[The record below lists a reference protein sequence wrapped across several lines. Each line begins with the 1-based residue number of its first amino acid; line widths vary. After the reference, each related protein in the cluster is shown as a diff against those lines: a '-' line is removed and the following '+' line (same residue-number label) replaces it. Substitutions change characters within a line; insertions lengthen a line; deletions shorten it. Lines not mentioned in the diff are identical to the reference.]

1 MSRRQ
6 SMCGS
11 TACRR
16 RARGQSLTEFLVCI
30 AVLGPMLLGLF
41 QAILL
46 YRAKTVLD
54 YATCQAARSGAT
66 KCAQGNARCEGL
78 AAGLTPLYT
87 HEASATGL
95 LKAKTA
101 ANADVCLEKAAR
113 ITIVSPTQAAFTD
126 WKEAQYDGVAAIPN
140 DSLPFRGSRVG
151 TRSGMTVQDANI
163 LKISV
168 TYKFP
173 LIVPLIDRMIGSFDA
188 VRSATEGHSVYSLG
202 IASQA
207 IVRMQTPIRDASLLP
222 AGG

>member
-1 MSRRQ
+1 MRKSKTSR
-6 SMCGS
+6 
-11 TACRR
+11 CRT
-16 RARGQSLTEFLVCI
+16 RGQSLTEFLVCI

-54 YATCQAARSGAT
+54 YATFQAARSGAT
-66 KCAQGNARCEGL
+66 NFAQVSAMCDGL

-87 HEASATGL
+87 HEATATGL
-95 LKAKTA
+95 LAAKGEA
-101 ANADVCLEKAAR
+101 FGDVCTFKAAK

-140 DSLPFRGSRVG
+140 DSLPFRGSKIG
-151 TRSGMTVQDANI
+151 KNSGMTVQDANV

-168 TYKFP
+168 TYKYP
-173 LIVPLIDRMIGSFDA
+173 LVVPLIDRMIGSVDVA
-188 VRSATEGHSVYSLG
+188 RSAAKERTVYSLS

-207 IVRMQTPIRDASLLP
+207 IVRMQTPIRDPGQLP